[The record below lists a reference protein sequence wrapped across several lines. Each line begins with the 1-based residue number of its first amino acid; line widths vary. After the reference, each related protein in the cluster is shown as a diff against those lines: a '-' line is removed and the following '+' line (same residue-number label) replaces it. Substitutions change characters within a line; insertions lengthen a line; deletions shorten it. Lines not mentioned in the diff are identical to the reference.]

1 MTIPSITRT
10 ELHER
15 LGSVVLIEALP
26 QTQYAAE
33 HIPTA
38 LNVPGP
44 LTPEI
49 AQTLAPDLNQAI
61 VVYCSGQSCTRSRA
75 TAIAFI
81 KLGYSNVAVYEG
93 GKADWFEAG
102 LPMEQT
108 TSAA

>member
-1 MTIPSITRT
+1 MNIPTITRT

-26 QTQYAAE
+26 EAHYAVE

-44 LTPEI
+44 LSAEI
-49 AQTLAPDLNQAI
+49 AQSLAPDLGQAI

-75 TAIAFI
+75 TAIAFT
-81 KLGYSNVAVYEG
+81 KLGYSNLAVYEG
-93 GKADWFEAG
+93 GKADWFDAG
-102 LPMEQT
+102 LPMERIT
-108 TSAA
+108 TAA